1 MPDLYVERP
10 RPSRR
15 ETDLTICD
23 REPIHTPGN
32 IQPHGLLIATAPGS
46 LRITHLSENFAAS
59 VGLEPADLLGAEL
72 ETLFGHA
79 ATAQILHSLASDTYA
94 PSNVLNL
101 MLPIPL
107 RPRRKALA
115 HRHLGRTIIELEP
128 AGAPDRG
135 STTLGK
141 AQAMIANLRRATSV
155 QQLCET
161 AVTDFRDLTGYDRV
175 MVYRFDADGV
185 GRVVAENK
193 AKKLPSY
200 LDLHYPASDIPV
212 QARRLYVRQRFRMIP
227 DMDYTPVGL
236 LTRAEASPEGALLP
250 DGAAELDMSFCAH
263 RGVSPVHLE
272 YMRNMGVR
280 ATLTVSL
287 VQDSW
292 LWGMIVC
299 HNMTP
304 RMVPADTRALCD
316 MIGQLLSVLMVRT
329 AESEA
334 LASRLTRSQGITSL
348 QINIDAANN
357 VAEGLTRQPGLI
369 LELMEAS
376 GAMIR
381 LGGTV
386 KMIGKTPPQAETEA
400 IVAELDR
407 KYGDLIVGIHD
418 AGVPGGVAASCA
430 AVASGILQMPFA
442 NSRGDAIV
450 WFRPELSQTV
460 RWGGDPNKSM
470 KQEPDGR
477 LSPRK
482 SFAAWSEQL
491 LGQSHPWSSTDLNTA
506 ADLRRAITTA
516 LLHQAES
523 KLAQL
528 SAYDPLTG
536 LPNRRTLEASLTRWC
551 GGGEHNTAALLFIDL
566 DRFKAINDTLGHSAG
581 DAVLTEAASRLRQV
595 VPAGSV
601 PGRLGGDEFVVFW
614 PGAGQREA
622 ELLGQTLLGEFTR
635 PFLYKNKPHHAGA
648 SIGLAC
654 AAGSAMQDL
663 IRLADAAMYAA
674 KRAGGDRVVV
684 YQPAFHAEMLA
695 NLRTEQEL
703 FRAVDN
709 GELEVHYQPVVAV
722 PSRALRGFE
731 ALVRWHHP
739 ERGWVSPSEFIPR
752 AEEAGLI
759 KRIGNWVLA
768 QSIRQLSVWRTIDPG
783 LVVTVNVASRQLTG
797 GSFST
802 ILGNLLTAEGVPA
815 DSLCIEVT
823 ESALMDETAV
833 RELQIIRAMGVRIAV
848 DDFGTGYS
856 SLAYLQTLPVTTVKI
871 DRSFVTPLGS
881 SGKADRFFKAIVD
894 LAHTIDLRAVAEGV
908 ETQAQ
913 WQEIV
918 NSGCDLGQGWLIS
931 KALEPTAATALVAGG
946 LRRGVAQSI
955 KES

>member
-1 MPDLYVERP
+1 LYVERA
-10 RPSRR
+10 RPNRR
-15 ETDLTICD
+15 DTDLTVCD
-23 REPIHTPGN
+23 REPIHAPGH

-46 LRITHLSENFAAS
+46 LRITHLSANFEAS
-59 VGLEPADLLGAEL
+59 VGLPASDFLGAEL
-72 ETLFGHA
+72 ETLLGRP
-79 ATAQILHSLASDTYA
+79 ATTQILQSLASDSYA

-101 MLPIPL
+101 TLPIPL

-115 HRHLGRTIIELEP
+115 HRHLGRIVVELEP
-128 AGAPDRG
+128 AVVQDRG
-135 STTLGK
+135 GTALGK
-141 AQAMIANLRRATSV
+141 AQAMIANLRRATTV

-161 AVTDFRDLTGYDRV
+161 AVHDFRGLTGYDRV

-200 LDLHYPASDIPV
+200 LDLRYPASDIPV

-227 DMDYTPVGL
+227 DIDYVPVGL
-236 LTRAEASPEGALLP
+236 LAIADPPCDAAPSPGN
-250 DGAAELDMSFCAH
+250 AAELDMSFCAH

-287 VQDSW
+287 VQDAE

-304 RMVPADTRALCD
+304 LTISADTRALCD
-316 MIGQLLSVLMVRT
+316 MIGQLLSVLMVRA

-334 LASRLTRSQGITSL
+334 LANELVRHQAIAAL

-357 VAEGLTRQPGLI
+357 VAEGLVRQPGLI
-369 LELMEAS
+369 LDLMEAT

-386 KMIGKTPPQAETEA
+386 RLIGKTPPQAETEA
-400 IVAELDR
+400 MVAELDR
-407 KYGDLIVGIHD
+407 QHGDMIVGVND
-418 AGVPGGVAASCA
+418 AGAPGGVAASCA

-442 NSRGDAIV
+442 NNRGDAIV
-450 WFRPELSQTV
+450 WFRQELAQTV
-460 RWGGDPNKSM
+460 QWGGDPNKSM
-470 KQEPDGR
+470 TQEQDGR

-482 SFAAWSEQL
+482 SFAAWSEQV
-491 LGQSHPWSSTDLNTA
+491 LGQSQPWTSTDLHAA
-506 ADLRRAITTA
+506 ADLRRAITMA
-516 LLHQAES
+516 LLRQAES

-528 SAYDPLTG
+528 SAYDALTG

-551 GGGEHNTAALLFIDL
+551 AGGEHNAAALLFIDL
-566 DRFKAINDTLGHSAG
+566 DRFKAINDSLGHIAG
-581 DAVLTEAASRLRQV
+581 DAVLAETAARLRQV
-595 VPAGSV
+595 APAGSI

-614 PGAGQREA
+614 PGAEQREA
-622 ELLGQTLLGEFTR
+622 EQLGQTLLGELTR
-635 PFLYKNKPHHAGA
+635 PFMHQGKPHHAGA

-722 PSRALRGFE
+722 PTRTLLGFE
-731 ALVRWHHP
+731 ALVRWNHP

-759 KRIGNWVLA
+759 KRIGNWVMA
-768 QSIRQLSVWRTIDPG
+768 QSLRQLSVWRATNDSLTI
-783 LVVTVNVASRQLTG
+783 TVNVASRQLTE

-802 ILGNLLTAEGVPA
+802 VLGNMLLAERLPA
-815 DSLCIEVT
+815 EALCLEVT
-823 ESALMDETAV
+823 ESALMNETAV
-833 RELQIIRAMGVRIAV
+833 RELQIIRAMGVKIAV

-871 DRSFVTPLGS
+871 DRSFVAPLGS

-913 WQEIV
+913 WQQIAS
-918 NSGCDLGQGWLIS
+918 SGCDFVQGWLIS
-931 KALEPTAATALVAGG
+931 KALEPTAATALVTGG
-946 LRRGVAQSI
+946 RRRRVTH
-955 KES
+955 